1 MNHEEIN
8 MRNLNVSTLVTL
20 DGVIQDPGGF
30 GETSHGG
37 WAKPY
42 FTEESQQ
49 LAYDHLMAS
58 DYFLCGRIT
67 YELMSKAWG
76 GIKGGPYLERMNS
89 IPKLVAS
96 RTLEG
101 PLAWNATVIKGD
113 VAEEIAR
120 LKRAPGNDIEMYGSS
135 SLMQTLM
142 KHNLI
147 DEYRLW
153 VHPFVLGS
161 GTRLFP
167 DDAQAAKL
175 ELASSKALSSGV
187 VLLTYRPAQ

>member
-1 MNHEEIN
+1 

-37 WAKPY
+37 WANPY

-167 DDAQAAKL
+167 DDGQAAKL